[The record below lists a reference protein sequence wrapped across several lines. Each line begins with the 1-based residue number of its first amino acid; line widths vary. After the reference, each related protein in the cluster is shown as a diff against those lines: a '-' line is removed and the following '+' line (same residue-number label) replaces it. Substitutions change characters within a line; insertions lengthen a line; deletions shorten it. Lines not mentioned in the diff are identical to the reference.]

1 MAREIYDGDWM
12 RQQPSRPL
20 PTRGSDHLSDLAG
33 PIAAGTRRP
42 IYRYATRCEMDKDKD
57 LVYGEEV
64 RVIESEETLPLP
76 LPHLGT
82 MTVRAKIFETSNKAL
97 LGHSIAYTAY
107 PYSRNDR
114 GRASFKRPS
123 HHAKDNLWLNIEDQ
137 VREKKMP
144 LTRIIDQLQNDPFRT
159 DGDTL
164 RCYILEP
171 EQDQDDLFSNRR
183 ASKSDLQKALRWIR
197 EDDDPDR
204 DPNELVPDSI
214 TDIILFGIVDDY
226 DDAFSSLITHE
237 TSQRLVNMAEEGTL
251 FEPIVNYR
259 IKSMTDEAKNAAQ
272 SFLELAAH
280 NVLCGTYYPEAYRG
294 YYEPGPRAKGRS
306 DAAPSIVPDA
316 NRGRSEQ
323 GDDQVRRYKQTLA
336 VHLEHRFLDLM
347 YNYNRAIRKRKDF
360 RPVVTSSEL
369 SHHAGKVQAE
379 GMNLEEGIHLVE
391 ASVLGNDK
399 KNRAA
404 RKRLQEMI
412 GSVRQAI
419 QDLPDPDKIFGML
432 ALTVAL
438 HQRNLADTES
448 IDFVKSLPQLATDW
462 DQDLQAL
469 IDEAIKKL
477 DIQ

>member
-12 RQQPSRPL
+12 RQQQMRSL
-20 PTRGSDHLSDLAG
+20 PTRRSDHLSDLAG

-42 IYRYATRCEMDKDKD
+42 IYRYATRCVRDKDGD
-57 LVYGEEV
+57 LVYGDEV
-64 RVIESEETLPLP
+64 RVIESEESLTLP
-76 LPHLGT
+76 LPHLGP
-82 MTVRAKIFETSNKAL
+82 MTVRAKIFETSDKAL
-97 LGHSIAYTAY
+97 LGHSIAYTGY

-123 HHAKDNLWLNIEDQ
+123 HHAKDDLWLNIEDQ

-144 LTRIIDQLQNDPFRT
+144 STRIIDQLPNDPFRT

-171 EQDQDDLFSNRR
+171 EQDQADLFSNRR
-183 ASKSDLQKALRWIR
+183 ASKSELQKALRWIR

-214 TDIILFGIVDDY
+214 TEIILFGIVDDY

-251 FEPIVNYR
+251 FEPIVKYR
-259 IKSMTDEAKNAAQ
+259 KKWMTDEAKNAAQ
-272 SFLELAAH
+272 SFLDLAAH
-280 NVLCGTYYPEAYRG
+280 NVLCGTYDPEAYRG
-294 YYEPGPRAKGRS
+294 YYELDPRAKGRS
-306 DAAPSIVPDA
+306 DAALSIAPGA
-316 NRGRSEQ
+316 NRGRPEQ

-336 VHLEHRFLDLM
+336 VHLEHRFLGLM
-347 YNYNRAIRKRKDF
+347 YNYNRAILKRRDF

-369 SHHAGKVQAE
+369 SHHADKAQAE
-379 GMNLEEGIHLVE
+379 GMDLEEGIHLVE
-391 ASVLGNDK
+391 ANVLGNDR
-399 KNRAA
+399 KNKAA
-404 RKRLQEMI
+404 RRRLNEMI
-412 GSVRQAI
+412 ESVRQAI
-419 QDLPDPDKIFGML
+419 QDLPDPDKIFWML

-438 HQRNLADTES
+438 HQRNAAKTES
-448 IDFVKSLPQLATDW
+448 IDFVKSLPQLASDW
-462 DQDLQAL
+462 DEDLQTL
-469 IDEAIKKL
+469 IEEAIKKL

>member
-20 PTRGSDHLSDLAG
+20 PTQSSDHLSGLAG

-42 IYRYATRCEMDKDKD
+42 IYRYATRCVRDNDGD
-57 LVYGEEV
+57 LVYGDDV
-64 RVIESEETLPLP
+64 RVIESEKTLTLP

-82 MTVRAKIFETSNKAL
+82 MTVRAKIFETSDKAL

-137 VREKKMP
+137 VREKMP
-144 LTRIIDQLQNDPFRT
+144 LTRIIDQLPNDPFRT

-164 RCYILEP
+164 RCYVLEP
-171 EQDQDDLFSNRR
+171 EQDQADLFSNRR
-183 ASKSDLQKALRWIR
+183 ASKSELQKALRWIQ

-214 TDIILFGIVDDY
+214 DDIILFGIVDDY
-226 DDAFSSLITHE
+226 DKAFSSLITHK
-237 TSQRLVNMAEEGTL
+237 TSQLLLNMADEGTL
-251 FEPIVNYR
+251 FEPFVEYR

-272 SFLELAAH
+272 SFLDLAAH
-280 NVLCGTYYPEAYRG
+280 NVLCGTYDPEAYRG
-294 YYEPGPRAKGRS
+294 YYELDLRAKGRS
-306 DAAPSIVPDA
+306 DAAPSIAPDA
-316 NRGRSEQ
+316 NRGRSEER
-323 GDDQVRRYKQTLA
+323 GGDQVRRYKQTLA

-347 YNYNRAIRKRKDF
+347 YNYNRAILKRRDF
-360 RPVVTSSEL
+360 RPVDTSSEL
-369 SHHAGKVQAE
+369 SHHADKAQAE

-404 RKRLQEMI
+404 RRRLQEMI

-438 HQRNLADTES
+438 HQRNAAETES

-462 DQDLQAL
+462 DEDLQAL
-469 IDEAIKKL
+469 IEEAVGL
-477 DIQ
+477 LTTR